1 MDKAMK
7 KIFIISVISL
17 MSFTS
22 GYAQSIETGYHGFVE
37 GAFSKEIH
45 GATLAM
51 DWKEINT
58 IHGYQTTPHFFVGAG
73 FGLHFMPELQ
83 VGRIEYRPMWSRKS
97 TTEIPIF
104 ADVKWTILDKSIA
117 PFIDLRLGK
126 NTSNGSGEY
135 YSIGA
140 GCRFVIGSSYAI
152 NALLTYTTHKLVYN
166 QLKMITNSYTYKY
179 YFTTQDFEEDLTAL
193 SLKLG
198 FEF

>member
-58 IHGYQTTPHFFVGAG
+58 IHGYQVSPNFFVGAG
-73 FGLHFMPELQ
+73 MGMHFMPKLEKTS
-83 VGRIEYRPMWSRKS
+83 MWKRDEK
-97 TTEIPIF
+97 TEIPIF
-104 ADVKWTILDKSIA
+104 ADIRWTILDKSIT
-117 PFIDLRLGK
+117 PFVDLRLGM
-126 NTSNGSGEY
+126 NTMNGSKEY

-140 GCRFVIGSSYAI
+140 GCRFALKGRYAI
-152 NALLTYTTHKLVYN
+152 NAMLAYTTHKLIYDMVDMTYN
-166 QLKMITNSYTYKY
+166 IYSKRYTTTYK
-179 YFTTQDFEEDLTAL
+179 DFEENLTAL